1 AVEAAA
7 PAAGLPRVPDV
18 RRQGCRRDLR
28 QGHLPAQRRWHER
41 RRAVAR
47 HPHTRRD
54 SDDADQRVRAASAQ
68 SPLARGPAGG
78 SGYAP
83 CGRLLPVRPLP
94 PMRSTAPLTYVTLR
108 RDYSPGAFRQV
119 EEMARVAAREHLPLE
134 CYWIRGAH
142 SPHPKPPHVHVID
155 VENRLG
161 GGIGLRLAQY
171 KAVADLARE
180 RPHILLRYPTA
191 DPALLALMSQRRL
204 ITEHHSK
211 EIEELE
217 RDQPGRAALER
228 WLGASIL
235 RRTRGLVAVTRD
247 ILDYERARAGGR
259 PGLVAGNAIDIH
271 GDGPAWLQSPWRRH
285 APLRLLFVA
294 STVHPW
300 HGLDLVLDALA
311 RTDPK
316 RYDLHVCGAAAPE
329 YERQA
334 RAGGVTATFHGRLA
348 PDALW
353 PRYEWADAGISAFG
367 LHRKGLASASSL

>member
-1 AVEAAA
+1 
-7 PAAGLPRVPDV
+7 
-18 RRQGCRRDLR
+18 
-28 QGHLPAQRRWHER
+28 
-41 RRAVAR
+41 
-47 HPHTRRD
+47 
-54 SDDADQRVRAASAQ
+54 
-68 SPLARGPAGG
+68 
-78 SGYAP
+78 
-83 CGRLLPVRPLP
+83 
-94 PMRSTAPLTYVTLR
+94 MRSTAPLTYVTLR

-217 RDQPGRAALER
+217 LDQPGRAALER

-316 RYDLHVCGAAAPE
+316 RYDLHVCGSAGPE

-348 PDALW
+348 ADALW
-353 PRYEWADAGISAFG
+353 PQYEWADAGISAFG
-367 LHRKGLASASSL
+367 LHRKGLASASSLKVREYLLAGLPVVLQGADDAFPGGFPHVLSQPSFDLDAIASWLESRPRVTRADIRNDAAPYISMAARIRALVDFAASTS